1 MLLKKGIMRNTKNL
15 IVIILLTCVIFLSFA
30 MPQAEYAGTG
40 YISKLK
46 IPDSF
51 SGWTGKDIRQ
61 EVGLGNIN
69 SATYNF
75 VSGAFASRYINPDK
89 GSLLFIILDAGNFHH
104 PKVCF
109 TGAGFEIKDL
119 PDTEFRLG
127 NRTLKAHALYTSK
140 ERLHTLSL
148 YWIVI
153 DKNVAHEW
161 IEQKLKQLFFSLF
174 GKKRVGLMVR
184 VDIPATE
191 DTIDE
196 AMVLAKEFINEIS
209 RNLQPEDADY
219 ILGKM

>member
-1 MLLKKGIMRNTKNL
+1 MMKNKKP
-15 IVIILLTCVIFLSFA
+15 VIAIIFLVLIMAGSFV
-30 MPQAEYAGTG
+30 MPQAEYKGSG

-46 IPDSF
+46 VPDSF
-51 SGWTGKDIRQ
+51 SGWTGRDVRK
-61 EVGLGNIN
+61 EVGLGNLD

-75 VSGAFASRYINPDK
+75 VSGAIANQYINPNK

-119 PDTEFRLG
+119 PDIELRIG
-127 NRTLKAHALYTSK
+127 NRTLIAHALYTTK
-140 ERLHTLSL
+140 NRTNTLSL

-153 DKNVAHEW
+153 DKNIAHEW
-161 IEQKLKQLFFSLF
+161 IEQKAKQLLFSLF
-174 GKKRVGLMVR
+174 GKQRVGLMVR

-196 AMVLAKEFINEIS
+196 AMVLAKEFINDLS
-209 RNLQPEDADY
+209 MNLQSEDVDY
-219 ILGKM
+219 ILGTK